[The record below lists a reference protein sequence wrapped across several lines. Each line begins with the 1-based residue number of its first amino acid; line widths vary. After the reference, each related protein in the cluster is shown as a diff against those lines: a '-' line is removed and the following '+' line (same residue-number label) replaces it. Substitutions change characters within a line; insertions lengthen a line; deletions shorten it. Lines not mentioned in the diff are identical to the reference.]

1 MMAGWPRLLH
11 RAAPPRSVRRRR
23 AAAGLADEPD
33 PRHSARTPVGA
44 VVPGLRLGAV
54 CVGAIPTTRRRSPAN
69 STSPSRCSGS
79 PSAGPTVS
87 GPPPRAV
94 RRAARRRRHRRLRRA
109 AARLQPP
116 LRPRRRLDRPGAATL
131 GGAGQARRTR
141 PDPRGT

>member
-11 RAAPPRSVRRRR
+11 RAAPPRPVRRRR

-33 PRHSARTPVGA
+33 LAIPLAHRSVRSFLACGSARSA
-44 VVPGLRLGAV
+44 S
-54 CVGAIPTTRRRSPAN
+54 AIPTTRRRSPAN

-94 RRAARRRRHRRLRRA
+94 RRAARRRRHRRLRPA